1 MSEPPGSMLWMLALL
16 PTEACTPEEG
26 DELCTPW
33 RTHAPPAMRQ
43 DESVEEGGRWIGEQV
58 GGTHWQIDWK
68 IRSTTVLLRMT
79 ASRPSS
85 RSCADLVE
93 LRRLVDGVA
102 AEAQQHAKY
111 RPPWAV
117 AICYHGVLP
126 TGTTAQAAQ
135 DCLAQLDLEPGALL
149 PCDETLYG
157 FLWQS
162 AARADGASVWRHT
175 LVLLTPEERVSAT
188 RRSFLDPFE
197 QGLARIELYLALCG
211 RLRHEYEMCDPEQAD
226 CSMSEVLEQCRQELE
241 RQAHAKEVHEL
252 VGRPLRQAQPP
263 LEALAESQM
272 EYLTQRERAEVQLHD
287 LEVNRRNL
295 VYHLQWARLATGDAA
310 SAAGS
315 AGARSYAIQVQHLEQ
330 AAEQIRAD
338 LALGRATLDCASA
351 SLDILRAAEANQLQR
366 YSFLFAAAA
375 MLLAAVTIFN
385 SFLDIWNLS
394 TQGTAL
400 NMPAPQWRVL
410 PALVAAISGPV
421 AAYDLVNGRTRR
433 AIGWAALLAL
443 AAAAAVVLTVV

>member
-1 MSEPPGSMLWMLALL
+1 M
-16 PTEACTPEEG
+16 
-26 DELCTPW
+26 
-33 RTHAPPAMRQ
+33 
-43 DESVEEGGRWIGEQV
+43 
-58 GGTHWQIDWK
+58 
-68 IRSTTVLLRMT
+68 LLRLT
-79 ASRPSS
+79 ASRPGARSS
-85 RSCADLVE
+85 ADLVE
-93 LRRLVDGVA
+93 LRGLVDGVT
-102 AEAQQHAKY
+102 AEAQRHAQY
-111 RPPWAV
+111 RQPWAV
-117 AICYHGVLP
+117 VICYHGVLP
-126 TGTTAQAAQ
+126 VDSTAQAAQ
-135 DCLAQLDLEPGALL
+135 DVLAQLGPEFGALL

-157 FLWQS
+157 FLWQ
-162 AARADGASVWRHT
+162 AQAKADSASVWRHT
-175 LVLLTPEERVSAT
+175 LVLLTPEDRAPAT

-211 RLRHEYEMCDPEQAD
+211 RLRHEYERCDPEQPG
-226 CSMSEVLEQCRQELE
+226 CSMSEVLEQRRQELE

-252 VGRPLRQAQPP
+252 VGRPLRQAQPS

-295 VYHLQWARLATGDAA
+295 VYHLQWARIASGDAA
-310 SAAGS
+310 FAAGS
-315 AGARSYAIQVQHLEQ
+315 PGARSYAIQVQHLEQ

-375 MLLAAVTIFN
+375 MLLAAVTIYN

-433 AIGWAALLAL
+433 AIGWAALLGL